1 MLIAA
6 ITLMKFCALT
16 DVVSSFGF
24 SLGKILIVPNSS
36 CCLLA
41 TCEADG

>member
-6 ITLMKFCALT
+6 VTLVKFCAVA

-24 SLGKILIVPNSS
+24 NLGKILIVPNSS

-41 TCEADG
+41 TW